1 MVKGAVLVLGVLLAL
16 IFLIVKDLLRN
27 TDLAGFLWDSL
38 IEIVMDLESKIQD
51 LIWWL
56 DREIRN
62 R

>member
-16 IFLIVKDLLRN
+16 IFLIVKELLRD
-27 TDLAGFLWDSL
+27 TDLAGFLWDSF
-38 IEIVMDLESKIQD
+38 IQIVLDLENKVRD
-51 LIWWL
+51 FLWWL